1 MSMQTSLFGFGVKK
15 RSNSS
20 QELAADEARQ
30 VKRARQA
37 SEAERL
43 GLEWPEVTPR
53 KQAGRPKHSS
63 LWREALYEALRSG
76 RFDELEQL
84 EDASLPPHWLPGQ
97 PLYTKKHE
105 MADLEHALGKV
116 DEVEEVVPA
125 VEGVGEEV
133 APAVEG
139 VGEEVAPAV
148 EDVRENDKAKRR
160 KKFVSRE
167 LQLWFFSWAKC
178 MRDAKGWSQ
187 RHSFQRLRSWLPD
200 LYPQNQ
206 NK

>member
-1 MSMQTSLFGFGVKK
+1 MSRQTSLFGFGVKK

-63 LWREALYEALRSG
+63 LRREALYEALRSG

-84 EDASLPPHWLPGQ
+84 EFASLPPHWLPGQ
-97 PLYTKKHE
+97 P
-105 MADLEHALGKV
+105 
-116 DEVEEVVPA
+116 
-125 VEGVGEEV
+125 
-133 APAVEG
+133 
-139 VGEEVAPAV
+139 
-148 EDVRENDKAKRR
+148 
-160 KKFVSRE
+160 
-167 LQLWFFSWAKC
+167 
-178 MRDAKGWSQ
+178 
-187 RHSFQRLRSWLPD
+187 
-200 LYPQNQ
+200 
-206 NK
+206 